1 MTILGS
7 AFSLCATAA
16 GRSAAVRAATFAL
29 LALAGVLVAV
39 CGFVCARRFALPA
52 GGAAQREP
60 AAVAP
65 GGRSV
70 SETAR
75 DLMADFRSTSRA
87 HPVSGEA
94 RCRELLE
101 RWFGRPF
108 PKVRPDWLVN
118 PETGHRLELDCFN
131 EELRLAV
138 EYDGIQH
145 SVFVPHF
152 HASEAAFAAQ
162 QERDRV
168 KERVCAERG
177 VALVRVPYTHH
188 TAERLEPFLREAL
201 APFLQRHAA
210 RA

>member
-1 MTILGS
+1 MDPLVE
-7 AFSLCATAA
+7 
-16 GRSAAVRAATFAL
+16 RSSD
-29 LALAGVLVAV
+29 VA
-39 CGFVCARRFALPA
+39 
-52 GGAAQREP
+52 
-60 AAVAP
+60 
-65 GGRSV
+65 V

-75 DLMADFRSTSRA
+75 DLMADFRSPSRGA
-87 HPVSGEA
+87 PVSGEA

-118 PETGHRLELDCFN
+118 PKTGHRLELDCFN

-162 QERDRV
+162 QERDRA
-168 KERVCAERG
+168 KEAACAERG
-177 VALVRVPYTHH
+177 VALVRADWQPSAKVR
-188 TAERLEPFLREAL
+188 ERLREIQKGLGEPW
-201 APFLQRHAA
+201 
-210 RA
+210 